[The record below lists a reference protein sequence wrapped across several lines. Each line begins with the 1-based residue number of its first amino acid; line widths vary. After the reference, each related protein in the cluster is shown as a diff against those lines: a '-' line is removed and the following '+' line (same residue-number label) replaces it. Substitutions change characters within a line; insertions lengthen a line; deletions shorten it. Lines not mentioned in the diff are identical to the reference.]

1 MADQNIE
8 LARKIV
14 DLVGGPQNIASVNH
28 CVTRLRFKL
37 YDEQYARDAE
47 LEALDDVLQ
56 VIKANG
62 QYQVVIGP
70 EVIDV
75 FDAIQKVGSL
85 WDKDTL
91 DETAKKATEGTGP
104 QGLSGLLI
112 DLISSIVAPC
122 LGCIASTGMIKGF
135 LAL

>member
-1 MADQNIE
+1 MANDNIE

-14 DLVGGPQNIASVNH
+14 DLVGGPQNIAAVSH

-37 YDEQYARDAE
+37 FDESYAKDAE

-75 FDAIQKVGSL
+75 FDAVQKVGSL
-85 WDKDTL
+85 WDK
-91 DETAKKATEGTGP
+91 ETMDDVQAKAAEGAGP
-104 QGLSGLLI
+104 
-112 DLISSIVAPC
+112 
-122 LGCIASTGMIKGF
+122 
-135 LAL
+135 